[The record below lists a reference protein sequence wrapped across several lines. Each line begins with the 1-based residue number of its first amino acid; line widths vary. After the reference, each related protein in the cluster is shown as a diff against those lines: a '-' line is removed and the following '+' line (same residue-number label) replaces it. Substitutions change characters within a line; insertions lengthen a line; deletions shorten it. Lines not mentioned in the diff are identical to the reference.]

1 MDKPEGKRL
10 VVRPRCRLY
19 GSTKIYL
26 KEREWKDVD
35 IIKRAPDTN
44 KWWALVKSH

>member
-10 VVRPRCRLY
+10 FGRARSRLDD
-19 GSTKIYL
+19 SIKIYL
-26 KEREWKDVD
+26 KETEWKDVD
-35 IIKRAPDTN
+35 MINRAPDAN

>member
-10 VVRPRCRLY
+10 FGRPRSRLHV
-19 GSTKIYL
+19 SIKIYL

-35 IIKRAPDTN
+35 MFNRALDTN
-44 KWWALVKSH
+44 NWWARVESH